1 MSHLG
6 RRLSALVDGE
16 LGDTERDQAHA
27 HLVSCEECREEAAAL
42 RALKRRVR
50 GLGEAPA
57 DSALTRRLMELEALP
72 DVDEPRS
79 RLPGATRARAALS
92 AFSGATTG
100 AGPAFDGFPVA
111 LPAAAAGAVAAP
123 AGALAASRGRLHT
136 RYLVAGAVA
145 ALAVGL
151 GGAAF
156 AAGGIDQH
164 APGPTVTPE
173 VDSFNMQHAATF
185 GESPSLQLLTG
196 AQVRQAQTRQALARQ
211 ALARQAQAQQ
221 AQAQQAQAQQ
231 AQAKQAQAKQALTQQ
246 VAGSLKP

>member
-1 MSHLG
+1 MTHLG

-57 DSALTRRLMELEALP
+57 DSTLTRRLMELEDLP

-79 RLPGATRARAALS
+79 RRPGATRARAALS
-92 AFSGATTG
+92 AFSGGSTG
-100 AGPAFDGFPVA
+100 ARPAFDGFPVA
-111 LPAAAAGAVAAP
+111 LPAAPGRAAAAP
-123 AGALAASRGRLHT
+123 AGSLAASRGRPHT

-151 GGAAF
+151 SAASF
-156 AAGGIDQH
+156 AAGGADQRT
-164 APGPTVTPE
+164 PGPTVTPE

-185 GESPSLQLLTG
+185 GELPGLQLPTGPLTRK
-196 AQVRQAQTRQALARQ
+196 APARQ
-211 ALARQAQAQQ
+211 
-221 AQAQQAQAQQ
+221 
-231 AQAKQAQAKQALTQQ
+231 
-246 VAGSLKP
+246 VADSLKP